1 METEA
6 EACET
11 ESKQTQYRKEFS
23 QADNSEV
30 FPFMLTFVRVIN
42 INVLV
47 HNHSVVSN
55 SL

>member
-23 QADNSEV
+23 QADNSEAANKRRGCRAAGR
-30 FPFMLTFVRVIN
+30 VRKKAGRY
-42 INVLV
+42 
-47 HNHSVVSN
+47 
-55 SL
+55 